1 MKYVKC
7 VNPLAVN
14 LTYQKVYEVKRYW
27 ISRWSNLTYITL
39 INDADFECT
48 YDIHTWFEDAT
59 VEVRENKINQ
69 ILDESSVC

>member
-27 ISRWSNLTYITL
+27 ISDWCNLTYIIIT
-39 INDADFECT
+39 NDVDFECT
-48 YDIHTWFEDAT
+48 YVIHTWFEDAT
-59 VEVRENKINQ
+59 VEIRQNKINQ
-69 ILDESSVC
+69 ILDD

>member
-27 ISRWSNLTYITL
+27 ISDWCNLTYIIIT
-39 INDADFECT
+39 NDVDFECT
-48 YDIHTWFEDAT
+48 YVIHTWFEDAT
-59 VEVRENKINQ
+59 AEVRQSKINQ
-69 ILDESSVC
+69 ILND

>member
-27 ISRWSNLTYITL
+27 ISDWCNLTYIIIT
-39 INDADFECT
+39 NDVDFECT
-48 YDIHTWFEDAT
+48 YVIHTWFEDAT
-59 VEVRENKINQ
+59 VEVRENKLKELGI
-69 ILDESSVC
+69 

>member
-7 VNPLAVN
+7 VNPLAIN
-14 LTYQKVYEVKRYW
+14 LTYQKVYEVKRSW
-27 ISRWSNLTYITL
+27 KSDWSKLTYIII

-59 VEVRENKINQ
+59 AEVRQNKLKELGI
-69 ILDESSVC
+69 

>member
-7 VNPLAVN
+7 VNPLAIN
-14 LTYQKVYEVKRYW
+14 LTYQKVYEVKSLY
-27 ISRWSNLTYITL
+27 ISDWSNLTYIIL

-59 VEVRENKINQ
+59 AEVRQNKLKELGI
-69 ILDESSVC
+69 